1 MDVEAVYRLKRILR
15 TGWLVRGIPRS
26 SVESV
31 AEHSF
36 GAAMLAWEIC
46 HRLAERGIDVDPY
59 KTVVMALIHDLPEA
73 LTLDL
78 DVEASRV
85 FGDAKREAEEKAAE
99 CVFDEELLDLWR
111 EFERRESPEAKAAKL
126 ADTLDMALQALEYS
140 QVGFEAYREFLDS
153 AEREAREL
161 GREYLLVFKE
171 ILRERG
177 WDSNEGGGKGSG

>member
-1 MDVEAVYRLKRILR
+1 MEAIYRLKRVLR
-15 TGWLVRGIPRS
+15 TGWLVRGVPRS

-36 GAAMLAWEIC
+36 GAAVLAWEIC
-46 HRLAERGIDVDPY
+46 RRLVDRGIDLNPY
-59 KTVVMALIHDLPEA
+59 EAVLMALIHDLPEA

-85 FGDAKREAEEKAAE
+85 FGDAKRKAERKAAE
-99 CVFDEELLDLWR
+99 CVLDGELLDLWR

-126 ADTLDMALQALEYS
+126 ADILDMALQALEYS
-140 QVGFEAYREFLDS
+140 RIGFKEYREFLDS

-161 GREYLLVFKE
+161 GREYLLVFRE
-171 ILRERG
+171 IIRERG
-177 WDSNEGGGKGSG
+177 VQ

>member
-1 MDVEAVYRLKRILR
+1 MEAIYRLKRVLR
-15 TGWLVRGIPRS
+15 TGWLVRGVPRS

-36 GAAMLAWEIC
+36 GAATLAWEVC
-46 HRLAERGIDVDPY
+46 RRLAELGTDVDPY

-78 DVEASRV
+78 DVEASRM

-99 CVFDEELLDLWR
+99 RVLDGELLELWR

-126 ADTLDMALQALEYS
+126 ADSLDMALQALEYS
-140 QVGFEAYREFLDS
+140 RIGFEAYREFLDS
-153 AEREAREL
+153 AEREARGL

-177 WDSNEGGGKGSG
+177 WNGDEGGGKGSG

>member
-1 MDVEAVYRLKRILR
+1 MEAIYRLKRLLR
-15 TGWLVRGIPRS
+15 TGWLVRGVPRS

-36 GAAMLAWEIC
+36 GAAVLAWEIC
-46 HRLAERGIDVDPY
+46 HRLTGRGVDSDPY

-78 DVEASRV
+78 DVEASRM
-85 FGDAKREAEEKAAE
+85 FGDARREAEKKAAE
-99 CVFDEELLDLWR
+99 RVLDGELLDLWR

-140 QVGFEAYREFLDS
+140 RIGFKAYREFLDS

-161 GREYLLVFKE
+161 GREYLLIFKE

-177 WDSNEGGGKGSG
+177 WNSGEGSGKGSG

>member
-1 MDVEAVYRLKRILR
+1 MEAIYRLKRILR

-46 HRLAERGIDVDPY
+46 HRLTERGIDVDPY

-78 DVEASRV
+78 DAEASRV
-85 FGDAKREAEEKAAE
+85 FGDAKREAEEKAAKR
-99 CVFDEELLDLWR
+99 VFDGKLLDIWR

-140 QVGFEAYREFLDS
+140 RVGFEACREFLDS
-153 AEREAREL
+153 AERDARKL
-161 GREYLLVFKE
+161 GLEYLLVFKE
-171 ILRERG
+171 ILREWGRNG
-177 WDSNEGGGKGSG
+177 DEGSGKGSG